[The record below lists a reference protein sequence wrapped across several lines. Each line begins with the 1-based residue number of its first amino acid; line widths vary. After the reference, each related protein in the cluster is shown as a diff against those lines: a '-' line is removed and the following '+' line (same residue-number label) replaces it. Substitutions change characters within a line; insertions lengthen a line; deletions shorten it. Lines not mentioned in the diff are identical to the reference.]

1 MTETVSVA
9 LGDRSYDIVIGPGLL
24 ADAARYLKPVLARPR
39 VVVVTDEM
47 IAGETSHL
55 QTLQDSLRDG
65 GVESDSIILPAG
77 EGTKCFAQLENLCGQ
92 LLDANVNRDDVVV
105 ALGGGVIGDLV
116 GFASAILRRGVN
128 FVQVPTSLL
137 AQVDSSVGGKTAINM
152 AQGKNLIGAFYQPKL
167 VLIDVSVLDTLPRRE
182 VLAGYAEVV
191 KYGLLGDREFF
202 DWLEEH
208 GAAVVD
214 GDVDARIHAVAESCR
229 AKARIVA
236 ADEKEHGQRAL
247 LNLGHTF
254 GHALEAEGGFDGTIL
269 HGEAVAIG
277 MVQAFEI
284 SERLGFCP
292 PQSASRVRAH
302 LSALGL
308 PVHPS
313 DRGLQDSK
321 VDDLLK
327 HMAQDKKVRDGKLTF
342 VLARRIGESFVTRDV
357 SADQVRDYLTAS
369 V

>member
-9 LGDRSYDIVIGPGLL
+9 LGDRSYNIIIGTGLL
-24 ADAARYLKPVLARPR
+24 ADAATHIGPVLARPR

-47 IAGETSHL
+47 IAGRTDHL
-55 QTLQDSLRDG
+55 TTLRNALTGDG
-65 GVESDSIILPAG
+65 IEVSTITMPAG
-77 EGTKCFAQLENLCGQ
+77 ESTKCFAELESLCTQLIE
-92 LLDANVNRDDVVV
+92 ANVNRDDVVV

-116 GFASAILRRGVN
+116 GFAAAILRRGVN

-137 AQVDSSVGGKTAINM
+137 AQVDSSVGGKTAINVP
-152 AQGKNLIGAFYQPKL
+152 QGKNLIGAFYQPKL
-167 VLIDVSVLDTLPRRE
+167 VLADVGVLDTLPRRE

-191 KYGLLGDREFF
+191 KYGLLGDRVFF

-236 ADEKEHGQRAL
+236 ADEQEHGQRAL

-254 GHALEAEGGFDGTIL
+254 GHALEAEAGYDGSIL

-277 MVQAFEI
+277 MVQAFEM
-284 SERLGFCP
+284 SERLGHCP
-292 PQSASRVRAH
+292 PQSAARVKAH
-302 LSALGL
+302 LSALGM
-308 PVHPS
+308 PVHPA
-313 DRGLQDSK
+313 DRGLQDSTA
-321 VDDLLK
+321 DDLLR

-342 VLARRIGESFVTRDV
+342 ILARSIGDSFVTRDV
-357 SADQVRDYLTAS
+357 SADAVRDYLNS
-369 V
+369 SG